1 MEAKIEK
8 YLKIPYT
15 ARWTLKV
22 TWEKAPAYP
31 SQQDD
36 AQVTK
41 GTATSDGWGMT
52 EPSWMGIW
60 GLALVLPS
68 PTPGHGVFLHFN
80 PAASSVCALGRGEGG
95 CGVLTC
101 GFLQTSTYQAVLSTD
116 GNQSFALLLYQ
127 DGAMRWDY
135 AGLAAGNVLIG
146 FSRCPAFWD
155 TPYSSTV
162 LGPPRHLLPRRAQL
176 PPRPTPS
183 LLTPLSANWQEK
195 PTEPPSLEPGRA
207 LCAEPSPRWAGSGD
221 RGVGGRP
228 QPNPNPSPALFT
240 QR

>member
-1 MEAKIEK
+1 MDPEGDVGEG
-8 YLKIPYT
+8 PG
-15 ARWTLKV
+15 V
-22 TWEKAPAYP
+22 PVPAGRCP
-31 SQQDD
+31 GDEGDSNQR
-36 AQVTK
+36 
-41 GTATSDGWGMT
+41 
-52 EPSWMGIW
+52 WMG
-60 GLALVLPS
+60 
-68 PTPGHGVFLHFN
+68 HGRAQLDGYLGSRLGFAQPHTRAWCIFTF
-80 PAASSVCALGRGEGG
+80 ASSVCALGRGEGG

-195 PTEPPSLEPGRA
+195 PTEPPSLKPGHA
-207 LCAEPSPRWAGSGD
+207 LCAEPSPRWAGSSD

-228 QPNPNPSPALFT
+228 QPKPNPKPTLFT